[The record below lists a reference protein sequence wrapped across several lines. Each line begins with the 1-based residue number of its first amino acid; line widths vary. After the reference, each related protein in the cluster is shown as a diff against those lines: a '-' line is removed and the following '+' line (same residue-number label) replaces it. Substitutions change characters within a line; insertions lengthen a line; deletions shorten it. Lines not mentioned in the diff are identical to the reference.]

1 MQQAR
6 WNAPR
11 ECVEQQRFDPESLT
25 NASGHQDTTSQ
36 RDCRWSETWGR
47 FIGWMSVC
55 LLNASNRGGPCEPL
69 KPHIASQHQEMFDS
83 HDKWQ
88 VACNAC
94 IILALVLRWGV
105 LKATSPVATVQ
116 VETHIVQPNFIQTF
130 DRVWFYIHKHE
141 TPCKVCSSI

>member
-1 MQQAR
+1 MKCTQRVCGRAKVR
-6 WNAPR
+6 PR
-11 ECVEQQRFDPESLT
+11 KPNESQWPPRHNKSKRLPLVR
-25 NASGHQDTTSQ
+25 NLRSLDI
-36 RDCRWSETWGR
+36 GR
-47 FIGWMSVC
+47 MSDC
-55 LLNASNRGGPCEPL
+55 LLNVSNRGGPCEPL
-69 KPHIASQHQEMFDS
+69 KPHITFQHQEMFDS
-83 HDKWQ
+83 HEKWQ